1 MRRLGFADTEG
12 SVAVDKV
19 KIGVIGCGVMGVRHL
34 AAAVKSPHAEP
45 FAAADLV
52 KERAEAAAKEHGAS
66 RVYTDGRELIADADV
81 DAVVFAAPAAHRDA
95 LVVEALKAGKHVL
108 IEKPVAMNAQAVERM
123 IEARGDRVAAC
134 CSGRFHAFRSAGVAA
149 DFVATGALGDLRV
162 VHCRAYTP
170 ARGTPKKMP
179 PVWRLVKALN
189 GGGIMANWGCY
200 DLDYLLGVCG
210 WKLEPRVCFA
220 QTWQVPPRSRPNVA
234 EGSDAE
240 THAIALVLCE
250 GGTVISFER
259 GEYMPSP
266 GLGAWQIVGADGSL
280 TLHMLYQDD
289 KVLTHDDTT
298 TEDGVVSKEIWRGD
312 ETWAEM
318 QGFPL
323 MDFAEAIVQGRA
335 PQTTLESSLVVQ
347 RITDAIYKS
356 AETGGAVE
364 V

>member
-1 MRRLGFADTEG
+1 MDMVR
-12 SVAVDKV
+12 
-19 KIGVIGCGVMGVRHL
+19 IGVIGCGVMGVRHL
-34 AAAVKSPHAEP
+34 AAAAKSPLAEP
-45 FAAADLV
+45 FAAADVL
-52 KERAEAAAKEHGAS
+52 KERAEAAAKEHGVS
-66 RVYTDGRELIADADV
+66 KVYGDGRELIADPDV
-81 DAVVFAAPAAHRDA
+81 DAVVLAMPTVHRDELA
-95 LVVEALKAGKHVL
+95 IEALEAGKHLLV
-108 IEKPVAMNAQAVERM
+108 EKPVAMNARAAERM

-134 CSGRFHAFRSAGVAA
+134 CSARFHAFKSARVAA
-149 DFVATGALGDLRV
+149 DFVATGVLGDLRV

-179 PVWRLVKALN
+179 PAWRLIMALN

-200 DLDYLLGVCG
+200 DLDYLLGVCN
-210 WKLEPRVCFA
+210 WTLKPRLALA

-240 THAIALVLCE
+240 THAIALVLCD

-266 GLGAWQIVGADGSL
+266 GIGAWQIVGTHGSL

-289 KVLTHDDTT
+289 KVLMHDDTT
-298 TEDGVVSKEIWRGD
+298 TEDGVVSKEVWRGD

-323 MDFAEAIVQGRA
+323 LDFVQAIVEGRE
-335 PQTTLESSLVVQ
+335 PQTTLEKALVVQ
-347 RITDAIYKS
+347 KITDAIYES
-356 AETGGAVE
+356 ADGGAAAE
-364 V
+364 IS